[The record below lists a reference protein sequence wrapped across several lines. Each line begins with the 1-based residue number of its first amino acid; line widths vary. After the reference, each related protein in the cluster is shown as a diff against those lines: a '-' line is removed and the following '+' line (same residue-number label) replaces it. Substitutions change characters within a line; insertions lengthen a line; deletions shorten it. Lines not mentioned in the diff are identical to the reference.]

1 MSTQT
6 APPAN
11 DPDTEPAP
19 DDATETSAGTGPAT
33 WTRVARYLGTPIALG
48 AITYALLRWAFAGEL
63 SSQEARILNRNRIV
77 EELIR
82 HVELTVVATV
92 LVLAIAI
99 PLGIMLTRPWARRY
113 RPVALGVANAGQA
126 IPSIGVFAMLAVI
139 WGMFGFVPSIIALV
153 FYSILPV
160 LRNTMV
166 GLEQVDESVIDAARG
181 MGMGKWK
188 VLRKVEIPLAVP
200 VMAAGVRTALVIV
213 VGTVALATFIDGG
226 GLGDFINNGL
236 KLSNKKI
243 LYTGSI
249 LTAVLALAVDWVG
262 GILEDVFRPKGL

>member
-6 APPAN
+6 APPEVE
-11 DPDTEPAP
+11 PDSATKAP
-19 DDATETSAGTGPAT
+19 DVAPRGHSELA
-33 WTRVARYLGTPIALG
+33 WVRIARYLGTPLALSAVLFG
-48 AITYALLRWAFAGEL
+48 LYAWVTSSEL
-63 SSQEARILNRNRIV
+63 SSREARIINQDRLI

-82 HVELTVVATV
+82 HINLTIVATL

-99 PLGIMLTRPWARRY
+99 PLGIMLTRPWARRVK
-113 RPVALGVANAGQA
+113 PVALGVANAGQA
-126 IPSIGVFAMLAVI
+126 IPSIGVFVMIAVV
-139 WGMFGFVPSIIALV
+139 WNLLGFPNAIIALV

-166 GLEQVDESVIDAARG
+166 GLEQVDHAVIDAARG
-181 MGMGKWK
+181 MGMGKSRVLWK
-188 VLRKVEIPLAVP
+188 IEMPLAVP

-213 VGTVALATFIDGG
+213 VGTVALATFVDAG

-236 KLSNKKI
+236 KLRSTKV

-249 LTAVLALAVDWVG
+249 LTAVLALSVDWVG
-262 GILEDVFRPKGL
+262 GILEDVLRPRGL